1 MNNKLLIS
9 GVLGLGTCMIYT
21 PIHAGEAQAQSKPNV
36 LIIYTDDM
44 GAGDV
49 SFLNNGWVKTPNID
63 KLASGGLIVTNYYS
77 SSPVSSPSRVGLT
90 TGRFPTEMG
99 INCYLQTRKGN
110 AACEQFDYLD
120 ASVPTMAKVMK
131 SAGYT
136 TGHFGKWHMGGGRDV
151 IDAPQITEYGFDEY
165 ISTWE
170 SPNPDPVITDS
181 AWIWSRTDQV
191 KRWDRTAYFVDKT
204 LDFLKRHKGEPCFVN
219 LWPDDMHTPWVPSQ
233 KTMDSERTSWTTPP
247 NFKEVLTEYDKQ
259 IGRLMEGL
267 TKLGLEKNTI
277 VVFTS
282 DNGPAPS
289 FQQMRTNS
297 LLGVKCSLY
306 EGGIRM
312 PFAIHWPE
320 KIKAGGIN
328 DSSIVCA
335 VDLLPSLC
343 ALTGAKL
350 PLDMELSGEDMSRAL
365 LGEPQIR
372 KKDLM
377 WDFGRNK
384 AFNYPRG
391 KNAKQK
397 SPHLAIRRGSMKLL
411 VDSWDENFELYDL
424 VADPKETTNI
434 AEQNPDLVKELHIVL
449 MEWWAKRKIPAK

>member
-1 MNNKLLIS
+1 MNIKKHLPWLGALLPVAS
-9 GVLGLGTCMIYT
+9 M
-21 PIHAGEAQAQSKPNV
+21 QAETKPNV
-36 LIIYTDDM
+36 VVIYVDDM
-44 GAGDV
+44 GIGDIGCYGGKFV
-49 SFLNNGWVKTPNID
+49 PTPNID
-63 KLASGGLIVTNYYS
+63 KIAQDGLLFNQYYS
-77 SSPVSSPSRVGLT
+77 SAPVSSPSRCGLT
-90 TGRFPTEMG
+90 TGKFPIEVG
-99 INCYLQTRKGN
+99 INTFLNNKASN
-110 AACEQFDYLD
+110 KKCEQRNFLSDKNP
-120 ASVPTMAKVMK
+120 SMARAFQN
-131 SAGYT
+131 AGYA
-136 TGHFGKWHMGGGRDV
+136 TGHIGKWHMGGGRDV
-151 IDAPQITEYGFDEY
+151 HNAPSIKNYGFDEY
-165 ISTWE
+165 ISTYE
-170 SPNPDPVITDS
+170 SPDPEPAIT
-181 AWIWSRTDQV
+181 ATNWIWSAKDSV
-191 KRWDRTAYFVDKT
+191 KRWRRTEYFVNKSI
-204 LDFLKRHKGEPCFVN
+204 DFVKRHKDQPFFLN

-277 VVFTS
+277 VIFTS

-434 AEQNPDLVKELHIVL
+434 AEQNPDLVKELHIEL

>member
-1 MNNKLLIS
+1 
-9 GVLGLGTCMIYT
+9 
-21 PIHAGEAQAQSKPNV
+21 
-36 LIIYTDDM
+36 
-44 GAGDV
+44 
-49 SFLNNGWVKTPNID
+49 
-63 KLASGGLIVTNYYS
+63 
-77 SSPVSSPSRVGLT
+77 
-90 TGRFPTEMG
+90 
-99 INCYLQTRKGN
+99 
-110 AACEQFDYLD
+110 
-120 ASVPTMAKVMK
+120 
-131 SAGYT
+131 
-136 TGHFGKWHMGGGRDV
+136 
-151 IDAPQITEYGFDEY
+151 
-165 ISTWE
+165 
-170 SPNPDPVITDS
+170 
-181 AWIWSRTDQV
+181 
-191 KRWDRTAYFVDKT
+191 
-204 LDFLKRHKGEPCFVN
+204 
-219 LWPDDMHTPWVPSQ
+219 
-233 KTMDSERTSWTTPP
+233 
-247 NFKEVLTEYDKQ
+247 
-259 IGRLMEGL
+259 MEGL

-277 VVFTS
+277 VIFTS

-434 AEQNPDLVKELHIVL
+434 AEQNPDLVKELHIEL

>member
-1 MNNKLLIS
+1 MKIKKHLPWLGALLPVAS
-9 GVLGLGTCMIYT
+9 M
-21 PIHAGEAQAQSKPNV
+21 QAETKPNV
-36 LIIYTDDM
+36 VVIYVDDM
-44 GAGDV
+44 GIGDIGCYGGKFV
-49 SFLNNGWVKTPNID
+49 PTPNID
-63 KLASGGLIVTNYYS
+63 KIAQDGLLFNQYYS
-77 SSPVSSPSRVGLT
+77 SAPVSSPSRCGLT
-90 TGRFPTEMG
+90 TGKFPIEVG
-99 INCYLQTRKGN
+99 INTFLNNKASN
-110 AACEQFDYLD
+110 KKCEQRNFLSDKNP
-120 ASVPTMAKVMK
+120 SMARAFQ
-131 SAGYT
+131 SAGYA
-136 TGHFGKWHMGGGRDV
+136 TGHIGKWHMGGGRDV
-151 IDAPQITEYGFDEY
+151 HNAPSIKNYGFDEY
-165 ISTWE
+165 ISTYE
-170 SPNPDPVITDS
+170 SPDPEPAIT
-181 AWIWSRTDQV
+181 ATNWIWSAKDSV
-191 KRWDRTAYFVDKT
+191 KRWRRTEYFVNKSI
-204 LDFLKRHKGEPCFVN
+204 DFVKRHKDQPFFLN

-277 VVFTS
+277 VIFTS

-434 AEQNPDLVKELHIVL
+434 AEQNPDLVKELHIEL